1 MPVHPAIQ
9 LWREYTRWV
18 LCTVTNQFLDPPFD
32 YATLQ
37 TQNTAP
43 NLESSNGGTTR
54 KSLRFTGTF
63 ASVIV
68 ISKASQKDADYTCY
82 RATIDFALDYA
93 WDEFLDEYARQVG
106 RETGRPVDRP
116 PGKTRRSYCV
126 LIEIRSRVTAP
137 LPLVAKTW
145 PGVTE
150 SPCA

>member
-1 MPVHPAIQ
+1 MRVHPAIQ

-18 LCTVTNQFLDPPFD
+18 LCTVTNQFLNLPFD
-32 YATLQ
+32 DAKLQ
-37 TQNTAP
+37 TRNIAP
-43 NLESSNGGTTR
+43 KLESSNGETVRKLLCFIGT
-54 KSLRFTGTF
+54 LV
-63 ASVIV
+63 SVIV

-82 RATIDFALDYA
+82 RATIDFAFDYA
-93 WDEFLDEYARQVG
+93 CDEFLDEYARQVG
-106 RETGRPVDRP
+106 RETGRQVDRP

-126 LIEIRSRVTAP
+126 LIQIRSRVTAP